1 MRFLNATMAS
11 VLLTLSMLST
21 LSMASSANEGLL
33 AIQHEWAEIN
43 YSELEGDDKVDAL
56 LTLASKAEALVKQAP
71 DAAEGYIWLGIV
83 QSTTAGAQGGI
94 GALKYAKAAKK
105 SFEKALRL
113 DETAL
118 QGSAMTSLGVL
129 YHKVPGWPI
138 GFGSDKKAEMLLTK
152 ALSLNSDGID
162 PNFFYAEYLFDER
175 EYDKAM
181 MYLAKAESA
190 APRPDRLLADNGR
203 HAEIKQL
210 KEKIQ
215 AKIN

>member
-1 MRFLNATMAS
+1 M
-11 VLLTLSMLST
+11 LSMTSYG
-21 LSMASSANEGLL
+21 NENLL

-56 LTLASKAEALVKQAP
+56 LALADKAESLVKQAP
-71 DAAEGYIWLGIV
+71 EGAEGYIWLGIV
-83 QSTTAGAQGGI
+83 QSTTAGAKGGL

-152 ALSLNSDGID
+152 SLSLNSDGID

-175 EYDKAM
+175 EYDKALK
-181 MYLAKAESA
+181 YLAKAQAA
-190 APRPDRLLADNGR
+190 APRPDRPLADKGR
-203 HAEIKQL
+203 RKEVEQL
-210 KEKIQ
+210 KQKVL
-215 AKIN
+215 AKMN

>member
-1 MRFLNATMAS
+1 MRGFNVIWAS
-11 VLLTLSMLST
+11 VLIMLSMTSYG
-21 LSMASSANEGLL
+21 NENLL

-56 LTLASKAEALVKQAP
+56 LALADKAESLVKQAP
-71 DAAEGYIWLGIV
+71 EGAEGYIWLGIV
-83 QSTTAGAQGGI
+83 QSTTAGAKGGL

-118 QGSAMTSLGVL
+118 QGSALTSLGVL

-152 ALSLNSDGID
+152 SLSLNSDGID

-175 EYDKAM
+175 EYDKALK
-181 MYLAKAESA
+181 YLAKAQAA
-190 APRPDRLLADNGR
+190 APRPDRPLADKGR
-203 HAEIKQL
+203 RKEVEQL
-210 KEKIQ
+210 KQKVL
-215 AKIN
+215 AKMN

>member
-1 MRFLNATMAS
+1 MRGFNVIWAS
-11 VLLTLSMLST
+11 VLIMLSMTSYG
-21 LSMASSANEGLL
+21 NENLL

-56 LTLASKAEALVKQAP
+56 LALADKAESLVKQAP
-71 DAAEGYIWLGIV
+71 EGAEGYIWLGIV
-83 QSTTAGAQGGI
+83 QSTTAGAKGGL

-181 MYLAKAESA
+181 KYLAKAQAA
-190 APRPDRLLADNGR
+190 APRPDRPLADKGR
-203 HAEIKQL
+203 RKEVEQL
-210 KEKIQ
+210 KQKVL
-215 AKIN
+215 AKMN

>member
-1 MRFLNATMAS
+1 MRGFNVIWAS
-11 VLLTLSMLST
+11 VLIMLSMTSYG
-21 LSMASSANEGLL
+21 NENLL

-56 LTLASKAEALVKQAP
+56 LALADKAESLVKQAP
-71 DAAEGYIWLGIV
+71 EGAEGYIWLGIV
-83 QSTTAGAQGGI
+83 QSTTAGAKGGL

-175 EYDKAM
+175 EYDKALK
-181 MYLAKAESA
+181 YLAKAQAA
-190 APRPDRLLADNGR
+190 APRPDRPLADKGR
-203 HAEIKQL
+203 RKEVEQL
-210 KEKIQ
+210 KQKVL
-215 AKIN
+215 AKMN

>member
-1 MRFLNATMAS
+1 MAS
-11 VLLTLSMLST
+11 YGDES
-21 LSMASSANEGLL
+21 LL
-33 AIQHEWAEIN
+33 AIQHEWAVIN
-43 YSELEGDDKVDAL
+43 YSELEDDDKVDAL
-56 LTLASKAEALVKQAP
+56 LALADKAESLVKLNP
-71 DAAEGYIWLGIV
+71 EGAEGYIWLGIV
-83 QSTTAGAQGGI
+83 QSTTAGAKGGL

-181 MYLAKAESA
+181 KYLAKAQAA
-190 APRPDRLLADNGR
+190 APRPDRPLADKGR
-203 HAEIKQL
+203 QKEVELLKQKVL
-210 KEKIQ
+210 
-215 AKIN
+215 AKMN

>member
-1 MRFLNATMAS
+1 MRCGQPRAA
-11 VLLTLSMLST
+11 
-21 LSMASSANEGLL
+21 AKGGL
-33 AIQHEWAEIN
+33 
-43 YSELEGDDKVDAL
+43 
-56 LTLASKAEALVKQAP
+56 
-71 DAAEGYIWLGIV
+71 
-83 QSTTAGAQGGI
+83 

-118 QGSAMTSLGVL
+118 QGAAMTSLGVL

-138 GFGSDKKAEMLLTK
+138 GFGSDKKAEMLLTN

-181 MYLAKAESA
+181 VYLAKAQAA
-190 APRPDRLLADNGR
+190 APRPERPLADKGR
-203 HAEIKQL
+203 QKEVELLKQKVL
-210 KEKIQ
+210 
-215 AKIN
+215 AKMN

>member
-1 MRFLNATMAS
+1 MRGFKVIWAS
-11 VLLTLSMLST
+11 VLLMF
-21 LSMASSANEGLL
+21 SMASYGNEGLL

-43 YSELEGDDKVDAL
+43 YSELEDDDKVDAL
-56 LTLASKAEALVKQAP
+56 IALADKAESLVTQAP
-71 DAAEGYIWLGIV
+71 DGAEGYIWLGII
-83 QSTTAGAQGGI
+83 QSTTAGAKGGI

-162 PNFFYAEYLFDER
+162 PNFFYAEYLFDEH

-190 APRPDRLLADNGR
+190 APRPDRLLADKGR
-203 HAEIKQL
+203 QAEIKQL

-215 AKIN
+215 AKMD

>member
-11 VLLTLSMLST
+11 VLLI

-56 LTLASKAEALVKQAP
+56 LALADKAESLVKLTP
-71 DAAEGYIWLGIV
+71 EGAESFIWLGII
-83 QSTTAGAQGGI
+83 QSTTAGAKGGL

-181 MYLAKAESA
+181 KYLAKAQAA
-190 APRPDRLLADNGR
+190 APRPDRPLADKGR
-203 HAEIKQL
+203 QKEVELLKQKVL
-210 KEKIQ
+210 
-215 AKIN
+215 AKMN

>member
-1 MRFLNATMAS
+1 MGGFNVIWAS
-11 VLLTLSMLST
+11 VLIMLSMTSYG
-21 LSMASSANEGLL
+21 NENLL

-56 LTLASKAEALVKQAP
+56 LALADKAESLVKQAP
-71 DAAEGYIWLGIV
+71 EGAEGYIWLGIV
-83 QSTTAGAQGGI
+83 QSTTAGAKGGL

-152 ALSLNSDGID
+152 SLSLNSDGID
-162 PNFFYAEYLFDER
+162 PNFFYAEYRFDER
-175 EYDKAM
+175 EYDKALK
-181 MYLAKAESA
+181 YLAKAQAA
-190 APRPDRLLADNGR
+190 APRPDRPLADKGR
-203 HAEIKQL
+203 RKEVEQL
-210 KEKIQ
+210 KQKVL
-215 AKIN
+215 AKMN

>member
-1 MRFLNATMAS
+1 MRGFNVIWAS
-11 VLLTLSMLST
+11 VLIMLSMTSYG
-21 LSMASSANEGLL
+21 NENLL

-56 LTLASKAEALVKQAP
+56 LALADKAESLVKQAP
-71 DAAEGYIWLGIV
+71 EGAEGYIWLGIV
-83 QSTTAGAQGGI
+83 QSTTAGAKGGL

-152 ALSLNSDGID
+152 SLSLNSDGID

-175 EYDKAM
+175 EYDKALK
-181 MYLAKAESA
+181 YLAKAQAA
-190 APRPDRLLADNGR
+190 APRPDRPLADKGR
-203 HAEIKQL
+203 RKEVEQL
-210 KEKIQ
+210 KQKVL
-215 AKIN
+215 AKMN

>member
-1 MRFLNATMAS
+1 MRLFKITLAS
-11 VLLTLSMLST
+11 VLLL
-21 LSMASSANEGLL
+21 LSMASYGDEGLL
-33 AIQHEWAEIN
+33 AIQHEWAVIN
-43 YSELEGDDKVDAL
+43 YSDLEGDDKVDAL
-56 LTLASKAEALVKQAP
+56 LALADKAESLVKLTP
-71 DAAEGYIWLGIV
+71 EGAESFIWLGII
-83 QSTTAGAQGGI
+83 QSTTAGAKGGL

-152 ALSLNSDGID
+152 SLSLNSDGID

-175 EYDKAM
+175 EYDKALK
-181 MYLAKAESA
+181 YLAKAQAA
-190 APRPDRLLADNGR
+190 APRPDRPLADKGR
-203 HAEIKQL
+203 RKEVEQL
-210 KEKIQ
+210 KQKVL
-215 AKIN
+215 AKMN

>member
-1 MRFLNATMAS
+1 MRGFNVIWAS
-11 VLLTLSMLST
+11 VLIMLSMTSYG
-21 LSMASSANEGLL
+21 NENLL

-56 LTLASKAEALVKQAP
+56 LALADKAESLVKQAP
-71 DAAEGYIWLGIV
+71 EGAEGYIWLGIV
-83 QSTTAGAQGGI
+83 QSTTAGAKGGL

-152 ALSLNSDGID
+152 SLSLNSDGIA

-175 EYDKAM
+175 EYDKALK
-181 MYLAKAESA
+181 YLAKAQAA
-190 APRPDRLLADNGR
+190 APRPDRPLADKGR
-203 HAEIKQL
+203 RKEVEQL
-210 KEKIQ
+210 KQKVL
-215 AKIN
+215 AKMN

>member
-1 MRFLNATMAS
+1 MRGFNVIWAS
-11 VLLTLSMLST
+11 VLIMLST
-21 LSMASSANEGLL
+21 ASYANENLL

-56 LTLASKAEALVKQAP
+56 IALTDKAESLVKQAP
-71 DAAEGYIWLGIV
+71 DWAEGYIWLGIV
-83 QSTTAGAQGGI
+83 QSTTAGAKGGL

-105 SFEKALRL
+105 SFEKALLL

-129 YHKVPGWPI
+129 YHRVPGWPI

-181 MYLAKAESA
+181 VYLAKAQAA
-190 APRPDRLLADNGR
+190 APRPERPLADKGR
-203 HAEIKQL
+203 QKEVELLKQKVL
-210 KEKIQ
+210 
-215 AKIN
+215 AKMN

>member
-1 MRFLNATMAS
+1 MTS
-11 VLLTLSMLST
+11 YG
-21 LSMASSANEGLL
+21 NENLL

-56 LTLASKAEALVKQAP
+56 LALADKAESLVKQAP
-71 DAAEGYIWLGIV
+71 EGAEGYIWLGIV
-83 QSTTAGAQGGI
+83 QSTTAGAKGGL

-181 MYLAKAESA
+181 KYLAKAQAA
-190 APRPDRLLADNGR
+190 APRPDRPLADKGR
-203 HAEIKQL
+203 RKEVEQL
-210 KEKIQ
+210 KQKVL
-215 AKIN
+215 AKMN

>member
-1 MRFLNATMAS
+1 MRLFKITLAS
-11 VLLTLSMLST
+11 VLVL
-21 LSMASSANEGLL
+21 LSMASYGDEGLL
-33 AIQHEWAEIN
+33 AIQHEWAVIN
-43 YSELEGDDKVDAL
+43 YSELEDDDKVDAL
-56 LTLASKAEALVKQAP
+56 LALTDKAESLVKQAP
-71 DAAEGYIWLGIV
+71 NGAEGYIWLGII
-83 QSTTAGAQGGI
+83 QSTTAGAKGGL

-138 GFGSDKKAEMLLTK
+138 GFGSDKKAEILLTK

-175 EYDKAM
+175 EYGKAM
-181 MYLAKAESA
+181 KYLAKAQAA
-190 APRPDRLLADNGR
+190 APRPDRPLADKGR
-203 HAEIKQL
+203 RKEVEQL
-210 KEKIQ
+210 KQKVL
-215 AKIN
+215 AKMN

>member
-1 MRFLNATMAS
+1 MRLFKITLAS
-11 VLLTLSMLST
+11 VLLL
-21 LSMASSANEGLL
+21 LSMASYGDEGLL
-33 AIQHEWAEIN
+33 VIQHEWAEIN
-43 YSELEGDDKVDAL
+43 YSDLEGDDKVNAL
-56 LTLASKAEALVKQAP
+56 LVLEDKAESLVKLTP
-71 DAAEGYIWLGIV
+71 EGAEGYIWLGIV
-83 QSTTAGAQGGI
+83 QSTTAGAKGGL

-181 MYLAKAESA
+181 KYLAKAQAA
-190 APRPDRLLADNGR
+190 APRPDRPLADKGR
-203 HAEIKQL
+203 QKEVELLKQKVL
-210 KEKIQ
+210 
-215 AKIN
+215 AKMN